1 MNSVPQNTPVALE
14 GVSGL
19 LRAACLYPCLSR
31 PTKTEELAFLFPPEP
46 MLRSH

>member
-31 PTKTEELAFLFPPEP
+31 PAKTEELAFLFPPEP